1 MSRKICNQFPGLLNH
16 ILFRVNGDRVSSFC
30 KTCRNHFYLSRQK
43 KSFVIQVC
51 FLIFFLLQLFSGSVS
66 FGNQKVHSVLPS
78 PVLSSENFPCS
89 RCHADRQPVTNKKEL
104 QFHTEIK
111 VQDHLE
117 KDQRCL
123 DCHDPDAPDVLRLSD
138 GTKVDFTTS
147 YKLCRQCHR
156 SIYKAWQLGVH
167 GKRTG
172 NWDDQRIQY
181 FPCTSCHN
189 PHRPRLKPLAP
200 EPPPMRPEETLRW

>member
-1 MSRKICNQFPGLLNH
+1 MLCKICNQFPGLLNH
-16 ILFRVNGDRVSSFC
+16 KLFRVNGGRFSSSC
-30 KTCRNHFYLSRQK
+30 KTGQNHFYLSRQK

-51 FLIFFLLQLFSGSVS
+51 FLFFFLLQLFWGSVS
-66 FGNQKVHSVLPS
+66 FGNQKVHSVLPP

-89 RCHADRQPVTNKKEL
+89 RCHADRQPATNKKEL
-104 QFHTEIK
+104 QFHTEIIL
-111 VQDHLE
+111 QDHLE
-117 KDQRCL
+117 KDQSCL
-123 DCHDPDAPDVLRLSD
+123 DCHDPDAPDLLRLSD
-138 GTKVDFTTS
+138 GAKVDFTTS

-200 EPPPMRPEETLRW
+200 EPPPLRPEETLRW